1 MTEIKLG
8 DDYIALLKLI
18 REWGATVCA
27 GTCEHSGPGELHCQR
42 ISNLLKISASGAKR
56 RLRELTE
63 LGLLHWERA
72 EREDG
77 KVLGKWTLSP
87 EGLKYLDDLPEKS
100 QDSDTAMS
108 RPNVD
113 QPSTNQH
120 EEVRNGHSGHDGTT
134 QCSGGYV

>member
-1 MTEIKLG
+1 MAEIKLG
-8 DDYIALLKLI
+8 ADYIALLNLI

-27 GTCEHSGPGELHCQR
+27 GTCEHAGPGELHCQR
-42 ISNLLKISASGAKR
+42 ISYILKISASGAKR
-56 RLRELTE
+56 RLRELTL

-87 EGLKYLDDLPEKS
+87 EGLKYLDDLPEKTEFT
-100 QDSDTAMS
+100 DAAMS

-113 QPSTNQH
+113 QTST
-120 EEVRNGHSGHDGTT
+120 S
-134 QCSGGYV
+134 